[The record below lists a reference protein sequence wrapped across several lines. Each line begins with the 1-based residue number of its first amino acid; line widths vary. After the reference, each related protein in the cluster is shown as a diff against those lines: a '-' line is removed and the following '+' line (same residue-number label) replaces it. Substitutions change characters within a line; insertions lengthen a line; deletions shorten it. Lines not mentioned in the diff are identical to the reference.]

1 MLVPAAFTYL
11 CWAVVS
17 TAAVGYV
24 PEALKMQHNFARIGF
39 TNSAEEAPY
48 LVQKEQRGNAVILTY
63 HCTGFPVSAWVDK
76 QLELES
82 ALNMLIA
89 SVKEGNDR
97 RTVSLCCIPPEHVF
111 DTIEWHER
119 YILRNEDNKL
129 ILGRGLM
136 GDVIIDIDKTPHILI
151 GGNTGSGKSRLI
163 KDIEQLSDG
172 TGVTGRRVLL
182 DDGFV
187 PLERRQAVSTS
198 LVAHL
203 GQNMRFVL
211 DTSVGA
217 FLRLHAACRQKEI
230 RESDTLRK
238 LWEKYSRE

>member
-1 MLVPAAFTYL
+1 MERGRRGFARASQCKTEKGIMLVPAAFTYL

-24 PEALKMQHNFARIGF
+24 PEALEMQHNFARIGF
-39 TNSAEEAPY
+39 TNSAGEAPY

-82 ALNMLIA
+82 ALNRLIA

-136 GDVIIDIDKTPHILI
+136 G
-151 GGNTGSGKSRLI
+151 
-163 KDIEQLSDG
+163 
-172 TGVTGRRVLL
+172 
-182 DDGFV
+182 
-187 PLERRQAVSTS
+187 
-198 LVAHL
+198 
-203 GQNMRFVL
+203 
-211 DTSVGA
+211 
-217 FLRLHAACRQKEI
+217 
-230 RESDTLRK
+230 
-238 LWEKYSRE
+238 